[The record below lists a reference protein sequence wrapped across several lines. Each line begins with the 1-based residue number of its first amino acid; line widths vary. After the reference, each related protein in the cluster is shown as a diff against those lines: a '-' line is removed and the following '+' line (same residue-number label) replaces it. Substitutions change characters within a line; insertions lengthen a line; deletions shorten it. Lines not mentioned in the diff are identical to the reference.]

1 MLKTTHA
8 EEQTN
13 TNSESSIFNSD
24 RKIINLIP
32 NKSFRYYKQLSWF
45 ILKSFNSSRKNVSFT
60 LRFQIKIW
68 GVTRFQSCNMVPWIF
83 SHFPKMERY
92 SGIEFSWIFDDM
104 MRTEWCKCAERLVN
118 YRQIKDKRNL
128 LNVKIQFAKIRR
140 IKRPFQLSMI
150 YNQRT
155 PPPLPYLKCK
165 R

>member
-1 MLKTTHA
+1 M
-8 EEQTN
+8 
-13 TNSESSIFNSD
+13 
-24 RKIINLIP
+24 
-32 NKSFRYYKQLSWF
+32 SWF

-104 MRTEWCKCAERLVN
+104 MRAEWCKCAERLVN

-128 LNVKIQFAKIRR
+128 LNVKIQFAEIRR
-140 IKRPFQLSMI
+140 IKRHLLFFPNRKGRKWAFLVLLRI
-150 YNQRT
+150 LWHR
-155 PPPLPYLKCK
+155 LKFVKCMA
-165 R
+165 RSSDIFFCSIFFLHLL